1 MRTTQ
6 RPRIM
11 ITRSREGNQELAERL
26 NAMGFEPISI
36 DTLAFLPPLDWSL
49 VDGALKSLSNFDW
62 VIFTSATGVKFFV
75 ERMKA
80 LHLPLPWIDK
90 PKVAAVGE
98 RTSKALSEIGIPVGF
113 IPSRYMTKSL
123 GEELP
128 SGEGKTVLLLRANIA
143 DPVLANLLHERGFTV
158 REHPIYRTTHPTQGT
173 EGLTRADAVAFAS
186 ASAVDGFCRA
196 IPDEEL
202 ARLKEKRA
210 FCIGPV
216 TAEAA
221 KQHGFRSTVVPH
233 VYTFDALLEE
243 IGRTISNA

>member
-1 MRTTQ
+1 
-6 RPRIM
+6 
-11 ITRSREGNQELAERL
+11 
-26 NAMGFEPISI
+26 MGFEPISI

-49 VDGALKSLSNFDW
+49 VDEALRGLSNFDW
-62 VIFTSATGVKFFV
+62 VVFTSVTGVKFFV

-80 LHLPLPWIDK
+80 LHLPLPWNDK
-90 PKVAAVGE
+90 PRVAAVGE
-98 RTSKALSEIGIPVGF
+98 RTSKTLTEIGVTVGF
-113 IPSRYMTKSL
+113 IPSRYLTKSL

-128 SGEGKTVLLLRANIA
+128 SGEGQTVLLLRADIA
-143 DPVLANLLHERGFTV
+143 DPVISNLLHERGFKV
-158 REHPIYRTTHPTQGT
+158 HEHPIYRTTHPTQGAA
-173 EGLTRADAVAFAS
+173 GLTGVDSVAFAS

-202 ARLKEKRA
+202 MRLKEKRA

-221 KQHGFRSTVVPH
+221 KQRGFRNTVVPS

>member
-1 MRTTQ
+1 
-6 RPRIM
+6 M
-11 ITRSREGNQELAERL
+11 ITRSKEGNDELAERL

-36 DTLAFLPPLDWSL
+36 DTLAFLPPLDWSP
-49 VDGALKSLSNFDW
+49 VDEALKSLSNFDW
-62 VIFTSATGVKFFV
+62 VVFTSATGVKFFV

-80 LHLPLPWIDK
+80 LRLPLPWNGK
-90 PKVAAVGE
+90 PRVAAVGE
-98 RTSKALSEIGIPVGF
+98 RTSKALSEIGVDVGF
-113 IPSRYMTKSL
+113 IPSRYLSKSL

-128 SGEGKTVLLLRANIA
+128 SREGKTVLLLRADIA
-143 DPVLANLLHERGFTV
+143 DPVLANLLHERGFRV
-158 REHPIYRTTHPTQGT
+158 HEHPIYRTTHPTHET
-173 EGLTRADAVAFAS
+173 ERLTGADAVTFAS

-196 IPDEEL
+196 LPDEEL

-221 KQHGFRSTVVPH
+221 KQHGFRNTVVPS

-243 IGRTISNA
+243 IGRTIRNA